1 MRTLRVALLAVTLAA
16 GLAGCGAS
24 ADQAQRR
31 ALAGLSLTP
40 PTTPASSSSA
50 AVRCRNPTA
59 SLRPPAALPA
69 PGAMPAGSTMSTIA
83 RRGYLIAGVDQNT
96 LLLSSFSPLHRQL
109 EGFEIDVL
117 RQIAR
122 AIFGTLTIAGKPT
135 IRFRA
140 VTTDERI
147 KAVQSGKVDVVA
159 DAMTITCDRRRKVD
173 FSTVYFD
180 AAQRILVPSDSR
192 ARSGA
197 DLSGRRVCATQTSTS
212 LSQLRQTYPR
222 TVAYPVAQRTD
233 CLVLLQEGLVDAI
246 TSDDSILLGFQAQDP
261 YTKLIGPRFAPE
273 PYGMAMAKTRPDL
286 VRFVNGVLAQ
296 MRGDGRWRALYKHW
310 FGGVSKTVPRPPQA
324 EYGG

>member
-1 MRTLRVALLAVTLAA
+1 
-16 GLAGCGAS
+16 
-24 ADQAQRR
+24 
-31 ALAGLSLTP
+31 
-40 PTTPASSSSA
+40 
-50 AVRCRNPTA
+50 
-59 SLRPPAALPA
+59 
-69 PGAMPAGSTMSTIA
+69 MPAGSTMASIA

-109 EGFEIDVL
+109 EGFEIDTL

-122 AIFGTLTIAGKPT
+122 AIFGNPNA

-159 DAMTITCDRRRKVD
+159 DAMTITCDRRRRVD

-197 DLSGRRVCATQTSTS
+197 DLSGHRVCATKTSTS
-212 LSQLRQTYPR
+212 LTQLRQTYPR
-222 TVAYPVAQRTD
+222 ALPYTVAQRTD
-233 CLVLLQEGLVDAI
+233 CLVALQEGLVDAI

-273 PYGMAMAKTRPDL
+273 PYGMAMAKTHPDL
-286 VRFVNGVLAQ
+286 VRYVNGVLAQ

-310 FGGVSKTVPRPPQA
+310 FGGVSKNVPKPPQA